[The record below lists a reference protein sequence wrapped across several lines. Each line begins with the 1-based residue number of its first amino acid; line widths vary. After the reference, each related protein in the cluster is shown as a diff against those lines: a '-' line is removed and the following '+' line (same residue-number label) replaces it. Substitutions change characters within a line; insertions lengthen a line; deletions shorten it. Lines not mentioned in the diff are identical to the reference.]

1 MNLSEHQKVKLQ
13 AKGHIHWIDKKS
25 NSIYKIY
32 KKFNLLDDLKDIEK
46 RLSQIVKLSSSM
58 DFIPQTNY
66 FYEED
71 LLVMKQKCLINKKK
85 LKEIDPSEK
94 IKLIKKFAQSLDKL
108 YAEEFVHGDINRKN
122 IIYSENKL
130 FLIDFEPSLL
140 QIKDQTKQ
148 WMSTRPYRHHA
159 DIQNNNITAKSD
171 FLGFA
176 CFAKWFLFNSN
187 CPQHYVKECSKI
199 ITKLKFQSSP
209 FQNLT
214 KLSTSKLSITY

>member
-25 NSIYKIY
+25 NNIYKIY

-85 LKEIDPSEK
+85 LKEIDSSEK
-94 IKLIKKFAQSLDKL
+94 IKFIKKFAQSLDKL

-176 CFAKWFLFNSN
+176 CFVWFWRVGKSRN
-187 CPQHYVKECSKI
+187 CSKRLLNE
-199 ITKLKFQSSP
+199 LK
-209 FQNLT
+209 T
-214 KLSTSKLSITY
+214 RSK

>member
-25 NSIYKIY
+25 NNIYKIY

-85 LKEIDPSEK
+85 LKEIDSSEK

-122 IIYSENKL
+122 IIYSENNL

-140 QIKDQTKQ
+140 QIKDRTKQ
-148 WMSTRPYRHHA
+148 WMSTRPYRHHD

-176 CFAKWFLFNSN
+176 CFIKWFLSNSN
-187 CPQHYVKECSKI
+187 CPQYYVEECSEI
-199 ITKLKFQSSP
+199 VTKLKFQSSP
-209 FQNLT
+209 FQKLT
-214 KLSTSKLSITY
+214 KLLLN

>member
-25 NSIYKIY
+25 NNIYKIY

-85 LKEIDPSEK
+85 FKEIDSSKK
-94 IKLIKKFAQSLDKL
+94 IKLIKKFAQSLDEL

-209 FQNLT
+209 FQNLI
-214 KLSTSKLSITY
+214 KLFAN

>member
-199 ITKLKFQSSP
+199 ITNLKFQSSP
-209 FQNLT
+209 FRDLT
-214 KLSTSKLSITY
+214 KLFAH

>member
-1 MNLSEHQKVKLQ
+1 MNLSEHQVAKLQ
-13 AKGHIHWIDKKS
+13 ARGHIHWIDKKT
-25 NSIYKIY
+25 NNIYKIY

-46 RLSQIVKLSSSM
+46 RLSQIVKLSYSM

-71 LLVMKQKCLINKKK
+71 LLVIIQKCLINKKK
-85 LKEIDPSEK
+85 IKEIDPSEK
-94 IKLIKKFAQSLDKL
+94 MNLIKKFSQSLDRL
-108 YAEEFVHGDINRKN
+108 YEEGFVHGDINRKN
-122 IIYSENKL
+122 IIYSKNNL

-140 QIKDQTKQ
+140 QLKDQTKQ
-148 WMSTRPYRHHA
+148 WMSTRPYRHHD

-176 CFAKWFLFNSN
+176 CFVKWFLSNSN
-187 CPQHYVKECSKI
+187 CPQHYVEECSKM

-214 KLSTSKLSITY
+214 KLFAY

>member
-1 MNLSEHQKVKLQ
+1 MINDLR
-13 AKGHIHWIDKKS
+13 I
-25 NSIYKIY
+25 NNKI
-32 KKFNLLDDLKDIEK
+32 
-46 RLSQIVKLSSSM
+46 LSQIVKLSSSM

-71 LLVMKQKCLINKKK
+71 LLVMKQKCLINKKE
-85 LKEIDPSEK
+85 LKEIDSSKK
-94 IKLIKKFAQSLDKL
+94 IKLIKKFAQSLDEL

-214 KLSTSKLSITY
+214 KLFTN